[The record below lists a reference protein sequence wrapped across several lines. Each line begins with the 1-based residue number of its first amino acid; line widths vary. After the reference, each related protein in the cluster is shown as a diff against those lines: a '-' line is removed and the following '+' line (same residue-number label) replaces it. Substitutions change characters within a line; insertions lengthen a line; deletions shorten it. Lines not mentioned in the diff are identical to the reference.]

1 MEILTDSNQVLYA
14 AKYYDNPQCTST
26 EEFYEDLNRFRYIRR
41 LLRKYQRNKVL
52 KTSLILN
59 HLIVVTNMFGPI
71 PVVRL
76 LYLTCKDQFEVLVP
90 FLIFLNM
97 FPEKIEN
104 VTDINIIY
112 TDSFP
117 VDNYIVQE
125 LRKIRG

>member
-1 MEILTDSNQVLYA
+1 
-14 AKYYDNPQCTST
+14 
-26 EEFYEDLNRFRYIRR
+26 
-41 LLRKYQRNKVL
+41 
-52 KTSLILN
+52 
-59 HLIVVTNMFGPI
+59 MFGPI
-71 PVVRL
+71 PAVRL

-104 VTDINIIY
+104 VFDINIIY